1 MNCVTEP
8 CRGGFNC
15 PLPGGCVQMRFP
27 DNHSNH
33 TVRAMMAI
41 AKRIDEGLRDDAPAL
56 NGTKAKVIRDP
67 RFIRRNRKALT
78 P

>member
-1 MNCVTEP
+1 
-8 CRGGFNC
+8 
-15 PLPGGCVQMRFP
+15 MRFQE
-27 DNHSNH
+27 NHSHSNH

-67 RFIRRNRKALT
+67 RFIKRNRKALT